1 MSDLGL
7 GNEPTFLSTATV
19 VSFSQY
25 RGAWSKSKS
34 VFLNGVIFASL
45 PQLTASLVY
54 FVYNSLFTR
63 FLFINEWNSYP
74 GSRKGLRVTD
84 PVEGTQQRST
94 YYFQLPLRYSVPL
107 LAWFALMHWLISET
121 LFLRRI
127 YAIWPEPTA
136 SHGVGKFLISR
147 LAYSPIALFLLT
159 LAFFVLVLTGF
170 AIMRVR
176 FEWKMPPASGKSV
189 TLSAACHPPKNDD
202 DVHLS
207 QVRWGVT
214 SMSATGLGHCS
225 FSGLPVRLP
234 EEGEN
239 FAGRG

>member
-1 MSDLGL
+1 M
-7 GNEPTFLSTATV
+7 
-19 VSFSQY
+19 
-25 RGAWSKSKS
+25 
-34 VFLNGVIFASL
+34 
-45 PQLTASLVY
+45 
-54 FVYNSLFTR
+54 
-63 FLFINEWNSYP
+63 
-74 GSRKGLRVTD
+74 
-84 PVEGTQQRST
+84 
-94 YYFQLPLRYSVPL
+94 
-107 LAWFALMHWLISET
+107 
-121 LFLRRI
+121 
-127 YAIWPEPTA
+127 
-136 SHGVGKFLISR
+136 
-147 LAYSPIALFLLT
+147 
-159 LAFFVLVLTGF
+159 LVLTGF